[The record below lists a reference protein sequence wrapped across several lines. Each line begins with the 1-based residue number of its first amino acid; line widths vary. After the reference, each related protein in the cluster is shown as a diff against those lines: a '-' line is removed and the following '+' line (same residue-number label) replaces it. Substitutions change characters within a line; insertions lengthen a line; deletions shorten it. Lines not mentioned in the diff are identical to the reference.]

1 MPGKPLDVHSIVT
14 FAREAQPHF
23 SGDDDQDTEF
33 SISQESISANRGSID
48 IETLTVS
55 KLPVSRLSVSKGPVT
70 VTWGGF
76 AVGGKVGKPF

>member
-1 MPGKPLDVHSIVT
+1 MHVPGKPLDVHSIVT
-14 FAREAQPHF
+14 FARESQLHF
-23 SGDDDQDTEF
+23 SGDDDQGTEF

-55 KLPVSRLSVSKGPVT
+55 KLPVSKGPVT